1 MTGLQSLQN
10 AVNHVPGREMKA
22 SSRLGDCYGKM
33 ESRKILEA
41 ASVGHDQPAKDLKA
55 KTESL
60 YSGSMY
66 SAAPRYL
73 KAKAAAG
80 KVKHFSVGLDNVG
93 QVSNNLYLRHYST
106 G

>member
-1 MTGLQSLQN
+1 
-10 AVNHVPGREMKA
+10 MKA